1 MYSRAIP
8 PAVFA
13 HRRQTLMERMGPGS
27 VALLPAAP
35 SAPRNRDVHYPYR
48 QDSDFYYLTGFPE
61 PEAIAVLAPGN
72 AQEFLLFCRER
83 DPQMEIWHGRRAG
96 PAGAIA
102 RYGADHAH
110 PIDAIDT
117 LLPPLLENRER
128 IFYAI
133 GYNPEFDRR
142 VITWLNQVRGKA
154 RAGVRAPTTFVALEH
169 LLHAMRLCKAP
180 EEIAVMRESARIAA
194 QAHSRAMQI
203 CRPGMMEYQLEAE
216 ILHTFIANG
225 AGWSYPSIVGG
236 GDNSC
241 ILHYTENNAPLH
253 DGDIVL
259 IDAGAELDGYASD
272 ITRSFPVN
280 GHFSGEQRALY
291 ELVLASQQ
299 AAIDK
304 VRPGCHFNEPHDAAV
319 RVLTEGLVALGLL
332 QGDVTALIAAEQ
344 HKPFYM
350 HRTGHWLGMDVH
362 DVGDY
367 KTGEDWR
374 VFEPG
379 MVTTIE
385 PGLYIPA
392 GGKIM
397 DAHWA
402 QLGIHLETELD
413 ERWWRI
419 GIRIEDDV
427 LVTADGH
434 EILTET
440 APKEIDDIE
449 ALMRESATAPTTSQ
463 GKPKKRRTPTPT
475 QPTSPSRL

>member
-1 MYSRAIP
+1 MMSRAIP

-13 HRRQTLMERMGPGS
+13 RRRRELMERMGSGS
-27 VALLPAAP
+27 IALLPAAP
-35 SAPRNRDVHYPYR
+35 SMPRNRDVHYPYR

-61 PEAIAVLAPGN
+61 PEAVAVLAPGGEH
-72 AQEFLLFCRER
+72 EFLLFCRER

-96 PAGAIA
+96 PKGALD
-102 RYGADHAH
+102 RYGADNAH
-110 PIDAIDT
+110 PIAEIDKR
-117 LLPPLLENRER
+117 LPPLLENRER
-128 IFYAI
+128 VFHAI
-133 GYNPEFDRR
+133 GYSPDFDRR
-142 VITWLNQVRGKA
+142 VMDWINQVRGKA
-154 RAGVRAPTTFVALEH
+154 RAGVRAPTTFVALDH
-169 LLHAMRLCKAP
+169 LLHAMRLRKEP

-194 QAHSRAMQI
+194 DAHRQAMRV
-203 CRPGMMEYQLEAE
+203 CRPDMMEYELEAE
-216 ILHTFIANG
+216 ILRVFLRNG

-241 ILHYTENNAPLH
+241 ILHYTENNAPLN
-253 DGDIVL
+253 DGEIVL

-280 GHFSGEQRALY
+280 GRFSGEQRAVY
-291 ELVLASQQ
+291 EIVLAAQR

-319 RVLTEGLVALGLL
+319 RALTEGLVALGLL
-332 QGDVTALIAAEQ
+332 HGEAEALIEEER
-344 HKPFYM
+344 HKALYM

-367 KTGEDWR
+367 KTGDDWR
-374 VFEPG
+374 AFEPG

-392 GGKIM
+392 GGKIV

-402 QLGIHLETELD
+402 RLGVDLETELD

-427 LVTADGH
+427 LVTADGN
-434 EILTET
+434 EILTRA
-440 APKEIDDIE
+440 APKDIDDIE
-449 ALMRESATAPTTSQ
+449 ALMRE
-463 GKPKKRRTPTPT
+463 GR
-475 QPTSPSRL
+475 

>member
-1 MYSRAIP
+1 MFARAIP
-8 PAVFA
+8 AAVFA
-13 HRRQTLMERMGPGS
+13 RRRRALLARMGPGS
-27 VALLPAAP
+27 IALLPAA
-35 SAPRNRDVHYPYR
+35 SETPRNRDVHHPFR

-61 PEAIAVLAPGN
+61 PEAIAVLAPGGEH
-72 AQEFLLFCRER
+72 EFLLFCRER
-83 DPQMEIWHGRRAG
+83 DPHMEIWHGRRAG
-96 PAGAIA
+96 PKGAME
-102 RYGADHAH
+102 RYGVDNAH
-110 PIDAIDT
+110 PIAEIDK

-128 IFYAI
+128 VFYAI

-142 VITWLNQVRGKA
+142 MMGWLNQVRGKT
-154 RAGVRAPTTFVALEH
+154 RTGVRAPALFVALEH
-169 LLHAMRLCKAP
+169 LLHAMRLRKEP

-194 QAHSRAMQI
+194 EAHQRAMRA
-203 CRPGMMEYQLEAE
+203 CRPGRMEYELEAE
-216 ILHTFIANG
+216 ILYTFVRHG
-225 AGWSYPSIVGG
+225 AGWAYPSIVGG

-241 ILHYTENNAPLH
+241 ILHYTENNALLR

-280 GHFSGEQRALY
+280 GRFSGEQRAIY
-291 ELVLASQQ
+291 ELVLAAQK
-299 AAIDK
+299 AAIDQ
-304 VRPGCHFNEPHDAAV
+304 VRPGRHFNEPHDAAV
-319 RVLTEGLVALGLL
+319 RKLTEGLAALGLL
-332 QGDVTALIAAEQ
+332 QGDVEELIKAEQ

-374 VFEPG
+374 IFEPG

-392 GGKIM
+392 GGKIL

-402 QLGIHLETELD
+402 RLGVHLETELD
-413 ERWWRI
+413 ERWQRI

-427 LVTADGH
+427 LVTDDGH
-434 EILTET
+434 EILTAA
-440 APKEIDDIE
+440 APKEVDEIE
-449 ALMRESATAPTTSQ
+449 ALMRE
-463 GKPKKRRTPTPT
+463 RR
-475 QPTSPSRL
+475 

>member
-1 MYSRAIP
+1 MFARAIP
-8 PAVFA
+8 AAVFA
-13 HRRQTLMERMGPGS
+13 RRRRALLARMGPGS
-27 VALLPAAP
+27 IALLPAA
-35 SAPRNRDVHYPYR
+35 SETPRNRDVHHPFR

-61 PEAIAVLAPGN
+61 PEAIAVLAPGGEH
-72 AQEFLLFCRER
+72 EFLLFCRER
-83 DPQMEIWHGRRAG
+83 DPHMEIWHGRRAG
-96 PAGAIA
+96 PQGAME
-102 RYGADHAH
+102 RYGVDNAH
-110 PIDAIDT
+110 PIAEIDK

-128 IFYAI
+128 VFYAI

-142 VITWLNQVRGKA
+142 MMGWLNQVRGKA
-154 RAGVRAPTTFVALEH
+154 RTGVRAPALFVALEH
-169 LLHAMRLCKAP
+169 LLHAMRLRKEP

-194 QAHSRAMQI
+194 EAHQRAMRA
-203 CRPGMMEYQLEAE
+203 CRPGRMEYELEAE
-216 ILHTFIANG
+216 ILYTFVRHG
-225 AGWSYPSIVGG
+225 AGWAYPSIVGG

-241 ILHYTENNAPLH
+241 ILHYTENNALLR

-280 GHFSGEQRALY
+280 GRFSGEQRAIY
-291 ELVLASQQ
+291 ELVLAAQK
-299 AAIDK
+299 AAIDQ
-304 VRPGCHFNEPHDAAV
+304 VRPGRHFNEPHDAAV
-319 RVLTEGLVALGLL
+319 RKLTEGLAALGLL
-332 QGDVTALIAAEQ
+332 QGDVEELIKAEQ

-374 VFEPG
+374 IFEPG

-392 GGKIM
+392 GGKIL

-402 QLGIHLETELD
+402 RLGVHLETELD
-413 ERWWRI
+413 ERWQRI

-427 LVTADGH
+427 LVTDDGH
-434 EILTET
+434 EILTAA
-440 APKEIDDIE
+440 APKEVDEIE
-449 ALMRESATAPTTSQ
+449 ALMRE
-463 GKPKKRRTPTPT
+463 RR
-475 QPTSPSRL
+475 

>member
-1 MYSRAIP
+1 MFARAIP
-8 PAVFA
+8 AAVFA
-13 HRRQTLMERMGPGS
+13 RRRRALLERMGPGS
-27 VALLPAAP
+27 IALLPAA
-35 SAPRNRDVHYPYR
+35 SETPRNRDVHHPFR

-61 PEAIAVLAPGN
+61 PEAIAVLAPGGEH
-72 AQEFLLFCRER
+72 EFLLFCRER
-83 DPQMEIWHGRRAG
+83 DPHMEIWHGRRAG
-96 PAGAIA
+96 PQGAMA
-102 RYGADHAH
+102 RYGVDNAH
-110 PIDAIDT
+110 PIAEIDR

-128 IFYAI
+128 VFYAI

-142 VITWLNQVRGKA
+142 MMGWLNQVRGKA
-154 RAGVRAPTTFVALEH
+154 RTGVRAPALFVALEH
-169 LLHAMRLCKAP
+169 LLHAMRLRKEP

-194 QAHSRAMQI
+194 EAHQRAMRA
-203 CRPGMMEYQLEAE
+203 CRPEMMEYELEAE
-216 ILHTFIANG
+216 ILYTFLRHG
-225 AGWSYPSIVGG
+225 AGWAYPSIVGG

-241 ILHYTENNAPLH
+241 ILHYTENNAPLR

-280 GHFSGEQRALY
+280 GRFSGEQRAIY
-291 ELVLASQQ
+291 ELVLAAQK
-299 AAIDK
+299 AAIDQ
-304 VRPGCHFNEPHDAAV
+304 VRPGRHFNEPHDAAV
-319 RVLTEGLVALGLL
+319 RTLTEGLAALGLL
-332 QGDVTALIAAEQ
+332 HGDIEDLIKAEQ

-392 GGKIM
+392 GGKVL

-402 QLGIHLETELD
+402 RLGVHLETELD
-413 ERWWRI
+413 ERWQRI
-419 GIRIEDDV
+419 GVRIEDDV
-427 LVTADGH
+427 LVTTEGN
-434 EILTET
+434 EVLTAA
-440 APKEIDDIE
+440 APKEVDEIE
-449 ALMRESATAPTTSQ
+449 ALMRE
-463 GKPKKRRTPTPT
+463 GR
-475 QPTSPSRL
+475 